1 MGYKHQRETILAKGI
16 ELMRQT
22 GYHRTGVQ
30 EILKACDIPKGSFY
44 NFFESKEQFT
54 QEAIVLYG
62 QAVLRMMQLIAEN
75 NQWSADQKIKVFFTA
90 LKNDYQA
97 KAWRQSCLL
106 GNLATEIG
114 SEYPQLAQTI
124 AEQLGQWNAVLSNW
138 LSQSNCLSEAASQFT
153 PEEQAAYLF
162 DGFFGALARMKCEQN
177 GRALEVFF
185 RMQLGLLEAQ
195 RA

>member
-30 EILKACDIPKGSFY
+30 EILKACEIPKGSFY

-62 QAVLRMMQLIAEN
+62 QAVLKMMQLIAEN

-97 KAWRQSCLL
+97 KEWRQSCLL

-114 SEYPQLAQTI
+114 SEYPQLAQAI
-124 AEQLGQWNAVLSNW
+124 AEQLGQWHAVLSSW
-138 LSQSNCLSEAASQFT
+138 LANAHSLSEAAARFT
-153 PEEQAAYLF
+153 PDEKAAYLF
-162 DGFFGALARMKCEQN
+162 DGFFGALSRMKCEQS
-177 GRALEVFF
+177 GSALDVFF
-185 RMQLGLLEAQ
+185 RMQLGLLEGQ